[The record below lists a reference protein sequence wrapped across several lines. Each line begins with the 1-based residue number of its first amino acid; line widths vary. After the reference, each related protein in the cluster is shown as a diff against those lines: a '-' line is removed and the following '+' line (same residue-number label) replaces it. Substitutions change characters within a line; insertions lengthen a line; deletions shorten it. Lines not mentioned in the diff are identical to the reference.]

1 MKYTAALLQ
10 SVFILSLLG
19 YLNPTIVLSQTNGIT
34 TASLTGVISDET
46 DNKIANANI
55 TIKSLSTNLVR
66 KITTQMDG
74 SFAAGYLPPDQYELT
89 VEVSGFTPHSQIL
102 ELTLR
107 TTSLINI
114 KLKVEG
120 TKDYIEV
127 SANNVFTTD
136 QTEISNNNNRTR
148 IESLPINRRN
158 LIDFSLT
165 SPTVVRDRVFSDG
178 VAGSSGLSFNGQSAR
193 FNNITIDGL
202 DNNDLVS
209 GSIRSTFSQDAVQEF
224 QVLSNGFSA
233 EFGRSLGGLVN
244 IITRNGS
251 NQLHGNIFFFQRNDK
266 TSARNAFA
274 NKKPS
279 FEQDQLGFVLGGPIK
294 KDKSFF
300 FTSFERFSSNQ
311 SNIVTISEDSANSA
325 RRQGFP
331 IKTGAVPFAVGLTTA
346 LVRFDTQLTSNDS
359 LWIRYN
365 YGGSY
370 NGALE
375 PFGALVAESNGG
387 VQRLDDNTIALS
399 NTYIN
404 PKLSLVNETR
414 FLYGRREQK
423 VLPLDDGPQLK
434 IIAPEG
440 QLTIGRGIFLPQFRS
455 ERFYQFVNTTTIS
468 QQHHQWKFGVDYLY
482 TSFPNNKSNLPLF
495 PGGLDVFVPIDFSQL
510 FGIANL
516 PFFTGLQTF
525 DPSLRTPAQKAFL
538 TLAASQIPTFF
549 PGFPKNLPLAN
560 LSIPITVLQGFG
572 DSNLTVNASSL
583 ALFGQDDI
591 KLTPNLLVKL
601 GIRYDITRIRF
612 NPDNKGNLSPR
623 ISFSYHPFQRKF
635 INLHGS
641 YGLIFGGSFT
651 GTSFSIQPARSG
663 NLKVIAFPFPFS
675 ILAFAQPGHRYPESK
690 TIPPGVA
697 FIPQLSQ
704 TAAIQKDLRN
714 SYSQQ
719 INLGVDYQIGKHTL
733 FSLNYNF
740 IRGIKLLSSR
750 NINPIVRPSADPVT
764 NALTGRPDPTQGD
777 IFELESAFDS
787 YYHGFSISF
796 SRQFTNNLTFFSYY
810 TFSKAIDNFFEF
822 RIDRPEAAVSNPL
835 RPGDE
840 RGLSLQDAR
849 QRAGFSSNWK
859 LNFFKNPILKDFQ
872 LSSIIS
878 LESGRPY
885 NLLAGVDLNQNGDNP
900 PGDRPLGL
908 GHNVGITPDFAT
920 VDLRFSRV
928 FSIKEKLHLEGIFE
942 VFNLFN
948 RVNISDLDPVFPP
961 DSQGNFSLPKQKNGR
976 YITPPERYR
985 NAFSPRQIQLGI
997 KISF

>member
-1 MKYTAALLQ
+1 MKF
-10 SVFILSLLG
+10 FIFLIWPILIFSLLS
-19 YLNPTIVLSQTNGIT
+19 YIHIPIALSQTSGIT
-34 TASLTGVISDET
+34 TSSLSGMVSDET
-46 DNKIANANI
+46 ENKIVGADV
-55 TIKSLSTNLVR
+55 TIKSLSTNLSR
-66 KITTQMDG
+66 KVTTLSDG
-74 SFAAGYLPPDQYELT
+74 SFIVTHLPPDNYELT
-89 VEVSGFTPHSQIL
+89 IEASGFAPQSQTV
-102 ELTLR
+102 ELSLR

-114 KLKVEG
+114 KLKIGE
-120 TKDYIEV
+120 TKEYIEV
-127 SANNVFTTD
+127 SATNLFTAD
-136 QTEISNNNNRTR
+136 KTEISNNNGRNR
-148 IESLPINRRN
+148 IDSLPINRRN

-165 SPTVVRDRVFSDG
+165 SPTVVKDRVFGDG

-224 QVLSNGFSA
+224 QVLSNGFSS

-251 NQLHGNIFFFQRNDK
+251 NQIHGNIFFFQRNDK
-266 TSARNAFA
+266 TSARNAFVA
-274 NKKPS
+274 KDPA
-279 FEQDQLGFVLGGPIK
+279 FEQDQVGFVLSGPIK

-311 SNIVTISEDSANSA
+311 SNIVTISEDSANAA
-325 RRQGFP
+325 RRQGFAVE
-331 IKTGAVPFAVGLTTA
+331 TGAVPFAIGLTTA
-346 LVRFDTQLTSNDS
+346 LARFDTQLSTNDS
-359 LWIRYN
+359 LWVRYN

-375 PFGALVAESNGG
+375 PFGALIAKSSGG
-387 VQRLDDNTIALS
+387 VQRLDDNTLAVS
-399 NTYIN
+399 NTYLN
-404 PKLSLVNETR
+404 SRLSLVNETR
-414 FLYGRREQK
+414 FLYGRREQT
-423 VLPLDDGPQLK
+423 VLAMDNGPQAR

-440 QLTIGRGIFLPQFRS
+440 PIAIGRGIFLPQFRS
-455 ERFYQFVNTTTIS
+455 ERFYQFVNITTIS
-468 QQHHQWKFGVDYLY
+468 QQHHQWKFGIDFLY

-495 PGGLDVFVPIDFSQL
+495 SGGLDVFVPIDFSKL
-510 FGIANL
+510 FGISGL

-525 DPSLRTPAQKAFL
+525 DPTLRTPAQKAFL
-538 TLAASQIPTFF
+538 SLAALQLPNFF
-549 PGFPKNLPLAN
+549 PGFPQNLPLAN
-560 LSIPITVLQGFG
+560 LSIPITALQGFG
-572 DSNLTVNASSL
+572 DSRLTVKGSML
-583 ALFGQDDI
+583 ALFAQDDI

-601 GIRYDITRIRF
+601 GIRYDLNRVRF
-612 NPDNKGNLSPR
+612 NPDNSGNFSPR
-623 ISFSYHPFQRKF
+623 ISFSYHPFARKF

-641 YGLIFGGSFT
+641 YGLIFGAPFT

-663 NLKVIAFPFPFS
+663 NLKVVTFPFPFS
-675 ILAFAQPGHRYPESK
+675 ILAFAQPGHHYPESK
-690 TIPPGVA
+690 TIPSGVN

-750 NINPIVRPSADPVT
+750 NINPIVRPTADPVT
-764 NALTGRPDPTQGD
+764 NALTGRPDPSQGD

-796 SRQFTNNLTFFSYY
+796 SRQFTNNLNFFSYY
-810 TFSKAIDNFFEF
+810 TVSKSIDNFFEF
-822 RIDRPEAAVSNPL
+822 RIDRAEAAVSNPL

-849 QRAGFSSNWK
+849 QRVGFSSSWK
-859 LNFFKNPILKDFQ
+859 LNYFKNPILKDFQ
-872 LSSIIS
+872 LSSIIT

-900 PGDRPLGL
+900 PGDRPAGL
-908 GHNVGITPDFAT
+908 GHNVGITPGFAT

-928 FSIKEKLHLEGIFE
+928 FSFKERLHLEGIFE

-948 RVNISDLDPVFPP
+948 RLNISDLDPVFSP
-961 DSQGNFSLPKQKNGR
+961 DLQGNFSLPKQKNGR
-976 YITPPERYR
+976 YIVPPERYR
-985 NAFSPRQIQLGI
+985 NAFAPRQIQLGL
-997 KISF
+997 KLTF